1 MTQDSDFRD
10 RVLVTG
16 CYRSGTTL
24 VEKLLHSHPQ
34 VAIGA
39 QPFSPLFWIAM
50 EKFHGSMGI
59 TRRYPLGHLF
69 GERGY
74 GPKARDAFLGRL
86 ELSASDL
93 DRLFS
98 QLDPSEDFASSK
110 IRTQRDRIDPGS
122 FRSVLRQFL
131 ELLDELYPKEQ
142 GRIVGAKEIVCEEFM
157 PFLLA
162 HGHACILII
171 RDPRD
176 VVASVH
182 FGKRGEYTG
191 AQRPVLNTLRLW
203 RKSVAFA
210 IELEGTPGFSW
221 LRYEDLVGDPV
232 RSMLALTSALG
243 LEEFSSSTFD
253 GELQDQSGEVWRA
266 NSSFEPH
273 AGVSRG
279 SVGSYRARLPN
290 SVVRYIETLCLP
302 EMRLIGYEA
311 DRATTFD
318 PEVVRSY
325 RDPFEETHS
334 RFESGYSHAPVRVDA
349 EIARFEGIASGE
361 LSAAE
366 VQASYLFARTHAA
379 LRSAMQ
385 GTR

>member
-1 MTQDSDFRD
+1 MTQASDFRD

-24 VEKLLHSHPQ
+24 LEKLLHSHPQ

-39 QPFSPLFWIAM
+39 QPFSPLFWVAM
-50 EKFHGSMGI
+50 EKFHASMGI

-74 GPKARDAFLGRL
+74 GPKARDAFLDRL
-86 ELSASDL
+86 ELSARDL

-98 QLDPSEDFASSK
+98 ELDSSEDFASSK
-110 IRTQRDRIDPGS
+110 IRALRDRIEPGS
-122 FRSVLRQFL
+122 FSLVLRQFL
-131 ELLDELYPKEQ
+131 ELLTELYPKEG
-142 GRIVGAKEIVCEEFM
+142 GRVVGAKEIVCEEFM

-176 VVASVH
+176 VVASAH
-182 FGKRGEYTG
+182 FRERGEYTG
-191 AQRPVLNTLRLW
+191 DQRPVLNTLRLW

-210 IELEGTPGFSW
+210 TGLEGTAGFSW
-221 LRYEDLVGDPV
+221 LRYEDLVADPA
-232 RSMLALTSALG
+232 RSMFALTSDLG
-243 LEEFSSSTFD
+243 LEELSSSTFD

-266 NSSFEPH
+266 NSSFESH
-273 AGVSRG
+273 VGVSQG
-279 SVGSYRARLPN
+279 SVGSYRARLSNP
-290 SVVRYIETLCLP
+290 VVRYIETLCLP

-311 DRATTFD
+311 DLATTFD

-334 RFESGYSHAPVRVDA
+334 RFGSGYSHAPGRVEA
-349 EIARFEGIASGE
+349 EIARIEGIASRE
-361 LSAAE
+361 LSADE
-366 VQASYLFARTHAA
+366 TQATYLFARTHAA

-385 GTR
+385 DTR